1 METSIVIILTVL
13 VLNFLIILF
22 SNKLIRSFNVYDY
35 PNSNRKFHKKKT
47 SLLGGTIIF
56 VNLLLFYFLN
66 LVFKE
71 SIISNIYFTS
81 FIIGSTLFYLLGLLD
96 DKKDLNSNLKF
107 IIEILIIIFL
117 IFIDKNLLIKKIY
130 FSSLDISINLGNY
143 SYIFTVLCIL
153 IFLNALNMYDGINL
167 QAGSYSLI
175 IILFLFLFSKDNLL
189 LTTISLSLITFLYFN
204 YKSKIFLGDNG
215 TYLLGFIISYLI
227 IYTAKE
233 TNYLNLSADKIFVL
247 MMLPG
252 LELIRLFAYRLK
264 LKRHPF
270 SSDRNHIHHI
280 LLEKFGYKNTI
291 IFLIFSSILPILLM
305 LLIGKYTYLLI
316 FLFVL
321 FYFFTINAYGK

>member
-56 VNLLLFYFLN
+56 VNLLLFYLLN

-71 SIISNIYFTS
+71 SIISNIYFSS

-175 IILFLFLFSKDNLL
+175 IILCLFLFSKDNLL

-252 LELIRLFAYRLK
+252 LELIRLFVYRLR

>member
-1 METSIVIILTVL
+1 MSAL
-13 VLNFLIILF
+13 VLNFFIILF
-22 SNKLIRSFNVYDY
+22 SDKLIRKFNVYDY
-35 PNSNRKFHKKKT
+35 PNSIRKFHKKKT

-56 VNLLLFYFLN
+56 VNLLLFIFIN

-117 IFIDKNLLIKKIY
+117 LLVDKNLLIKKIY

-143 SYIFTVLCIL
+143 SYIFTTLCIL

-175 IILFLFLFSKDNLL
+175 IVLCLFLFSKNNLF
-189 LTTISLSLITFLYFN
+189 LTIISLSLITFLYLN
-204 YKSKIFLGDNG
+204 YKSKIFLGDSG

-227 IYTAKE
+227 IYAAKE
-233 TNYLNLSADKIFVL
+233 TNYSHLSADKIFVL

-252 LELIRLFAYRLK
+252 LELIRLFAYRLR

-280 LLEKFGYKNTI
+280 LLEKLGYKNTI
-291 IFLIFSSILPILLM
+291 IFLIFSAILPILLM
-305 LLIGKYTYLLI
+305 LLIVKHTHFVI

-321 FYFFTINAYGK
+321 FYFFIINTYGK